1 MIKRVVLGLS
11 LPILLF
17 SESLNDLIE
26 MSLKNKNIISTEK
39 SVESIEDKY
48 KSVKRGYLPELS
60 VGGAYT
66 DVSHETSSY
75 ANNAVNAYV
84 DLSYSL
90 YDGGKKNLTY
100 KSYESQIKAS
110 KEDLSTLK
118 NEVSLDVIEHYYNYL
133 TYVSQKEAKL
143 KEIEQLN
150 AQHKRLSKFLD
161 VGTTTIDELD
171 RIVSNLETAKV
182 ELHELDL
189 NIQTVLHELEY
200 ITGQRVNIEDG
211 SYLEVTNEENE
222 LRNDIKSL
230 EHTVQTNFIEAKNVK
245 TVDNPQITLD
255 NKFTYY
261 DNNFNSATYDS
272 SDSNI
277 DKQNVFS
284 VNLKWNIFNFGSTK
298 AAYDSSHKS
307 FLSSKSKLEYEKNKA
322 SVDLNLA
329 QKSFDIAKLKIKS
342 AQAAVR
348 AAVSTYDVV
357 KNKYE
362 NGLVDNVSYLEALS
376 DKSDSESSLSESKY
390 NLEVRKANLM
400 YQKGKN
406 VWEYVK

>member
-66 DVSHETSSY
+66 DVSHETASY

>member
-1 MIKRVVLGLS
+1 MIKKVVIGLT

-26 MSLKNKNIISTEK
+26 MSLKNKNIMSTQK
-39 SVESIEDKY
+39 SVESIQEEY
-48 KSVKRGYLPELS
+48 KSVKKGYLPELS
-60 VGGAYT
+60 IGGAYT
-66 DVSHETSSY
+66 DVSHETASY
-75 ANNAVNAYV
+75 ANNSLNAYV

-90 YDGGKKNLTY
+90 YDGGKKDLTY

-118 NEVSLDVIEHYYNYL
+118 NEVSLDVIEHYFNYL
-133 TYVSQKEAKL
+133 TYVSQKDAKL

-150 AQHKRLSKFLD
+150 AQHKRLSKFLA

-171 RIVSNLETAKV
+171 RILSTLESAKV

-200 ITGQRVNIEDG
+200 ITGQRVNIDVG
-211 SYLEVTNEENE
+211 SYIDVINDENE
-222 LRNDIKSL
+222 QRNDIKSL
-230 EHTVQTNFIEAKNVK
+230 EHSVQTKFIDAKSVK
-245 TVDNPQITLD
+245 TEDNPQITLD

-261 DNNFNSATYDS
+261 DNNYNSSTYEAS
-272 SDSNI
+272 ASNI
-277 DKQNVFS
+277 DRQNIFS
-284 VNLKWNIFNFGSTK
+284 VNLTWKLFDFGSTK
-298 AAYDSSHKS
+298 AAYEASHKS

-329 QKSFDIAKLKIKS
+329 KKSFDIAKLKIKS

-348 AAVSTYDVV
+348 AASSTYDVV

-376 DKSDSESSLSESKY
+376 DKSNAQSSLSLAE
-390 NLEVRKANLM
+390 NNFEVRKANLM

>member
-1 MIKRVVLGLS
+1 MIKRLVLGLS

-26 MSLKNKNIISTEK
+26 MSLKNKNIMATEK
-39 SVESIEDKY
+39 NVESIQDEY
-48 KSVKRGYLPELS
+48 KSVKRGYLPSLS
-60 VGGAYT
+60 VGGGYT
-66 DVSHETSSY
+66 DVSTETASN
-75 ANNAVNAYV
+75 ANNALDAYV

-90 YDGGKKNLTY
+90 YDGGKKDLTY
-100 KSYESQIKAS
+100 KSYKTQINSS
-110 KEDLSTLK
+110 KEDLMTLK
-118 NEVSLDVIEHYYNYL
+118 NEVSLDVIKHYFDYL
-133 TYVSQKEAKL
+133 TYVSEKDAKL
-143 KEIEQLN
+143 TEIEQLT
-150 AQHKRLSKFLD
+150 AQHQRLSKFLD
-161 VGTTTIDELD
+161 AGTTTIDEID
-171 RIVSNLETAKV
+171 RIVSNLESANV

-189 NIQTVLHELEY
+189 NIETVLHELEY
-200 ITGQRVNIEDG
+200 ITGKRVNINEG
-211 SYLEVTNEENE
+211 SFIEVSNEENE

-230 EHTVQTNFIEAKNVK
+230 EFNAKTKLLEAKTVK

-255 NKFTYY
+255 NTFTYY
-261 DNNFNSATYDS
+261 DNNYNSSTYES
-272 SDSNI
+272 SSSNL

-284 VNLKWNIFNFGSTK
+284 VNLTWNLFNFGSTK

-307 FLSSKSKLEYEKNKA
+307 FLSTKSKLEYEKNKA
-322 SVDLNLA
+322 EVDLNLA
-329 QKSFDIAKLKIKS
+329 IKSYEIAKLKIKS
-342 AQAAVR
+342 ANAALR

-376 DKSDSESSLSESKY
+376 DKSDAQSALSSAKY
-390 NLEVRKANLM
+390 NLEVRKANVM

>member
-11 LPILLF
+11 FPILLF

-66 DVSHETSSY
+66 DVSHETASY
-75 ANNAVNAYV
+75 ANNGVNAYV

-211 SYLEVTNEENE
+211 SYLEVSNEENE

-307 FLSSKSKLEYEKNKA
+307 FLSSKSKFEYEKNKA